1 MSIFNENQE
10 KVEGLGVVATALQN
24 RLNSRAVSLDGTV
37 ARNVISVESLDDAA
51 KAELKNLGKNAKEA
65 LKDVTTAG
73 LGLESYE
80 QAEIPAHCMEAAQ
93 VALMGALGG
102 AAEYQAAA
110 YRMDVPSMEGAT
122 VFAPAIGGLHG
133 SVDYT
138 TANDQVSLE
147 MFQDVDLNVVA
158 SFSATWN
165 LGATRQD
172 SFSEAWFKTIVL
184 TPDQVAL
191 DIKVHRTL
199 VQRGVQR
206 KLNGAVSNW
215 RQRNILEAF
224 RDHKVLDTAS
234 TQVVPNVLADKSR
247 DQFFVDPALIPS
259 TSLKLD
265 DIEYI
270 TRPLAIG
277 AEFDLLAISQHPTLL
292 EGQYDQNDQ
301 LDSRVQV
308 TYMYVKVTN
317 TDTNEVSVVKF
328 NTKNMIR
335 SQFTPV
341 RQGNQSEI
349 ELNFRD
355 DSLAVGFGT
364 KGLDGANATALAE
377 LETAG
382 LIAGFKFS
390 LSGTCDLQFATT
402 QVNAGP
408 TNIHRVHDKDGNER
422 VITDATVA
430 AMLAKLKLEI
440 VGYDVLARRTN
451 SNKRTRGMLVERNYR
466 IERHA
471 LPTGAP
477 ITVQAPTAD
486 ATGDAQ
492 AMNDLINATRVR
504 NSNMAVTA
512 LMNYAEVLKQFVKAN
527 PNVAKGLEPT
537 LQLEGAGRWLV
548 DPFFEEVDLDL
559 WEKVNSLKSQDRTG
573 DVCAVIVN
581 TIRDVA
587 YRMMRDSNY
596 LPALQHMSQGADE
609 KPFLLIGTDQI
620 LPQYIQIQGDPR
632 TLGINMEHAVYSTP
646 DLRLVNKI
654 YLSFSRQART
664 GVDLLSTAVHAWMPE
679 LVTVGQVSRNGYTV
693 KELQVQPRN
702 LHVFQLPVMALINVK
717 NLEKALTA
725 KLDIPVNVTP

>member
-1 MSIFNENQE
+1 
-10 KVEGLGVVATALQN
+10 
-24 RLNSRAVSLDGTV
+24 
-37 ARNVISVESLDDAA
+37 
-51 KAELKNLGKNAKEA
+51 
-65 LKDVTTAG
+65 
-73 LGLESYE
+73 
-80 QAEIPAHCMEAAQ
+80 
-93 VALMGALGG
+93 
-102 AAEYQAAA
+102 
-110 YRMDVPSMEGAT
+110 
-122 VFAPAIGGLHG
+122 
-133 SVDYT
+133 
-138 TANDQVSLE
+138 
-147 MFQDVDLNVVA
+147 
-158 SFSATWN
+158 
-165 LGATRQD
+165 
-172 SFSEAWFKTIVL
+172 
-184 TPDQVAL
+184 
-191 DIKVHRTL
+191 
-199 VQRGVQR
+199 
-206 KLNGAVSNW
+206 
-215 RQRNILEAF
+215 
-224 RDHKVLDTAS
+224 
-234 TQVVPNVLADKSR
+234 
-247 DQFFVDPALIPS
+247 
-259 TSLKLD
+259 
-265 DIEYI
+265 
-270 TRPLAIG
+270 
-277 AEFDLLAISQHPTLL
+277 
-292 EGQYDQNDQ
+292 
-301 LDSRVQV
+301 
-308 TYMYVKVTN
+308 
-317 TDTNEVSVVKF
+317 
-328 NTKNMIR
+328 
-335 SQFTPV
+335 
-341 RQGNQSEI
+341 
-349 ELNFRD
+349 
-355 DSLAVGFGT
+355 
-364 KGLDGANATALAE
+364 
-377 LETAG
+377 
-382 LIAGFKFS
+382 
-390 LSGTCDLQFATT
+390 
-402 QVNAGP
+402 
-408 TNIHRVHDKDGNER
+408 
-422 VITDATVA
+422 
-430 AMLAKLKLEI
+430 
-440 VGYDVLARRTN
+440 
-451 SNKRTRGMLVERNYR
+451 MLVERNFR

-548 DPFFEEVDLDL
+548 DPFFEEIDLDL

-702 LHVFQLPVMALINVK
+702 LHVFQLPVMSLINVK

>member
-1 MSIFNENQE
+1 
-10 KVEGLGVVATALQN
+10 
-24 RLNSRAVSLDGTV
+24 
-37 ARNVISVESLDDAA
+37 
-51 KAELKNLGKNAKEA
+51 
-65 LKDVTTAG
+65 
-73 LGLESYE
+73 
-80 QAEIPAHCMEAAQ
+80 
-93 VALMGALGG
+93 
-102 AAEYQAAA
+102 
-110 YRMDVPSMEGAT
+110 MEGAT

-224 RDHKVLDTAS
+224 RDYKVLDTAS
-234 TQVVPNVLADKSR
+234 TQVVPNILADKSR
-247 DQFFVDPALIPS
+247 DQFFVDPTLIPS

-265 DIEYI
+265 DVEYI

-301 LDSRVQV
+301 LDSRVQL
-308 TYMYVKVTN
+308 TYMYAKVTN

-355 DSLAVGFGT
+355 DSLAIGFGT
-364 KGLDGANATALAE
+364 KGLDGAPAAALAE

-422 VITDATVA
+422 VITEASVA

-451 SNKRTRGMLVERNYR
+451 SNKRTRGMLVERNFR

-548 DPFFEEVDLDL
+548 DPFFEEIDLDL

-632 TLGINMEHAVYSTP
+632 TLGINMEHQVYSTP

-702 LHVFQLPVMALINVK
+702 LHVFQLPVMSLINVK